1 MNWYRIS
8 YGLKNLANIDV
19 QKIFEISQND
29 IMTASLEDAIDIA
42 SDLACD
48 YYDDLS
54 GCYGTMSYP
63 DAIDDACSE
72 ISDSD
77 YDDDDDYNSE
87 LENIADRIYN
97 EERAM
102 WLIYD
107 AFEISN
113 SET

>member
-1 MNWYRIS
+1 MEWYRIS
-8 YGLKNLANIDV
+8 YGLKNLANSDF

-29 IMTASLEDAIDIA
+29 IMAASLEDAIDMA
-42 SDLACD
+42 CNLACD

-54 GCYGTMSYP
+54 GEYGTMSYP
-63 DAIDDACSE
+63 DAIDEATGDISE
-72 ISDSD
+72 LD
-77 YDDDDDYNSE
+77 YDNDDDYNSE